1 MKAEAIGMWCKLRG
15 NIFECWEA
23 SCTNNIYKDF
33 LDMVDVAKTLPQ
45 VKKVW

>member
-15 NIFECWEA
+15 NIFERWEA
-23 SCTNNIYKDF
+23 SCPNYIYKDF
-33 LDMVDVAKTLPQ
+33 LVMVDVAKTLSQ